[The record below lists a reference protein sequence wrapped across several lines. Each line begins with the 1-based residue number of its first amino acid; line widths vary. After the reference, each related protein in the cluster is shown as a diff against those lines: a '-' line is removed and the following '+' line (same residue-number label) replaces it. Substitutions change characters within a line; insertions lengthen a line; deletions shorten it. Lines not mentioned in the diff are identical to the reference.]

1 MSRYVDFHQIDEKH
15 RAIDARLSNWA
26 RWCVVHGSRFVQPMF
41 RYYRPDN
48 FDDERGGHDVQTPDP
63 IDPVDA
69 LKIERAVVQLPE
81 NHKLATVWFYRIK
94 CQPVRA
100 CRAIGV
106 TRDGLAGLVRD
117 SRSML
122 INRGA

>member
-1 MSRYVDFHQIDEKH
+1 MSRYVDFNAIEEKH
-15 RAIDARLSNWA
+15 RAIDKRLCNWA
-26 RWCVVHGSRFVQPMF
+26 AWAVVHGSRFVSPMF
-41 RYYRPDN
+41 RQYRSDES
-48 FDDERGGHDVQTPDP
+48 FDDVHDQQRPLP
-63 IDPVDA
+63 IDVSDA

-100 CRAIGV
+100 CKAIGV